1 MSRDSYIALFATPFV
16 ALLGA
21 GFAYVGSAGQPFAG
35 GLHLFASITILA
47 FAIQWVAFV
56 PAIIKQTE
64 HFFDLVGALTFIM
77 VAAFAYVTSGNYD
90 TYATIALLLIIVW
103 AARIGTFLFRRVR
116 TVGKDQRFDM
126 VKTSFLQFLLGWTL
140 QGFWVTFTS
149 AAAIGAILAPQRP
162 EFGSVA
168 VVGLAVWA
176 LGFAFEAV
184 ADHQKSRFKADP
196 ANRDKFIDVGLWSM
210 CRHPNYFGEIVL
222 WTGVAIFAI
231 PALEGL
237 TLWLLLS
244 PVFVAVLLVLVSGV
258 PPLQMRADAKWG
270 GQPAYE
276 RYKATTPAVVPRLWR
291 ARDAKSAPVA

>member
-1 MSRDSYIALFATPFV
+1 
-16 ALLGA
+16 
-21 GFAYVGSAGQPFAG
+21 
-35 GLHLFASITILA
+35 
-47 FAIQWVAFV
+47 
-56 PAIIKQTE
+56 
-64 HFFDLVGALTFIM
+64 
-77 VAAFAYVTSGNYD
+77 
-90 TYATIALLLIIVW
+90 
-103 AARIGTFLFRRVR
+103 
-116 TVGKDQRFDM
+116 M

-149 AAAIGAILAPQRP
+149 AAAIGAIIAPQRP

-168 VVGLAVWA
+168 AVGLAVWA